1 MKIKLSKSTKNII
14 QLVILLIVVG
24 FVMVLLYKNFNKP
37 ENKDYILAPVVKTS
51 QESAVEFND
60 IIQVVESDAFKGLVK
75 FGNWPIKVQEKG
87 RANPFIGL

>member
-37 ENKDYILAPVVKTS
+37 ENKDYIFAYNNNLKNHYLL
-51 QESAVEFND
+51 F
-60 IIQVVESDAFKGLVK
+60 
-75 FGNWPIKVQEKG
+75 
-87 RANPFIGL
+87 